1 MPPIGSAFV
10 YIETSSNNIGEN
22 VFVTFERTDFIQI
35 SNITLYYNR
44 FSSSAS
50 NLRAMGRYRVQLFLE
65 ENTWSTNYTLPKND
79 RYSDTSTDWTILNLD
94 FTLEKY
100 GVRLIY
106 EIDSAHADMCF
117 SKKKQ

>member
-1 MPPIGSAFV
+1 M
-10 YIETSSNNIGEN
+10 SSTNNGEN

-65 ENTWSTNYTLPKND
+65 DNTWSTHYTIPKKD
-79 RYSDTSTDWTILNLD
+79 RYNDTSPDWTLLNLD
-94 FTLEKY
+94 LTVENY
-100 GVRLIY
+100 GVRIIY
-106 EIDSAHADMCF
+106 DEIHSTHADMCF
-117 SKKKQ
+117 SKITKTNSVY